1 MGNISRRKFIKN
13 SAMAMMSYSMFG
25 CASYLSAEDL
35 VSERNPLFLGLWG
48 CSRQPE
54 QIMKL

>member
-1 MGNISRRKFIKN
+1 
-13 SAMAMMSYSMFG
+13 MAMMSYSMFG